1 MKSDS
6 KPVVRNK
13 RTGDAYFYNGENNF
27 TNIRTG
33 VSGTV
38 SDEAA
43 QKTFSINLEATALF
57 NDFPNLTTLVNKLGL
72 ALEKNNY

>member
-1 MKSDS
+1 MLHS

-33 VSGTV
+33 VSGAV

-57 NDFPNLTTLVNKLGL
+57 NEFPL
-72 ALEKNNY
+72 LEEFTKRLQLIIQQ